1 MRWSASTWGNERDM
15 RSILFVFLFI
25 YSTREG
31 KNLVVVAC
39 RLTLRYIQGD
49 ETIKYEFVVD
59 KEKAMLYGIAPQQI
73 VYTLNSAL
81 SNSS

>member
-1 MRWSASTWGNERDM
+1 M

-49 ETIKYEFVVD
+49 ETIKYEGLEHEPGSKG
-59 KEKAMLYGIAPQQI
+59 KEEKFDFGTNLGIEKTGPI
-73 VYTLNSAL
+73 LRLKSL
-81 SNSS
+81 F